1 MTRTTRQP
9 SFLRDEQSGEFNG
22 FGATRYRAKEDEIY
36 SGLTEHSNTAE
47 LHQSVR
53 GNVPRT
59 PGVYGMVG
67 KTGDLIYVGKAK
79 CLRSRLMSYF
89 RDSSDPKAAKI
100 IRHTKCLL
108 WEHQADEFAALLREL
123 ELIQRHRP
131 RFNVQGIPGHRRTV
145 YLCLGRGPAACAYL
159 TREPTGKEL
168 AAYGP
173 FVGRGRSHE
182 AVRRFNIEFHLRDC
196 PTTTAFHFA
205 EQQELFDS
213 ERNAKCLRYELGTCL
228 GPCAGY
234 CSTGQYGIAVQKAR
248 AFLEGKDVG
257 VIDALRQEM
266 TQHAKAFRF
275 EQAATWRDRAALMEW
290 LHDKLTFLRTARSK
304 TSFVYPLVG
313 ADGECR
319 WYLIHAGL
327 VQAVVRQPKCLATAA
342 ATMSMMKD
350 VFANRYNRST
360 NLERC
365 VDSVL
370 LVTGWFRKREE
381 QRKALLSHRS
391 ASGRCSKVLKSLLLP
406 PALAGVESYA
416 EEHQP
421 CVLTDMPA

>member
-1 MTRTTRQP
+1 MTRTTRQL
-9 SFLRDEQSGEFNG
+9 SFLLDEQTGEFQG
-22 FGATRYRAKEDEIY
+22 FGASRYRAEEDGVLG
-36 SGLTEHSNTAE
+36 GLTEHHDTSE

-53 GNVPRT
+53 GKVPRT

-67 KTGDLIYVGKAK
+67 KGGKLIYVGKAK

-89 RDSSDPKAAKI
+89 RDSSDPKAGKI
-100 IRHTKCLL
+100 IRHTKWLL

-173 FVGRGRSHE
+173 FVGRGRSQE

-234 CSTGQYGIAVQKAR
+234 CSTGQYGSAVQKAR

-257 VIDALRQEM
+257 VIEKLRLEM
-266 TQHAKAFRF
+266 TQHASGYCF
-275 EQAATWRDRAALMEW
+275 EQAATWRDRAALLEW
-290 LHDKLTFLRTARSK
+290 LHEKLTFLRTARSK

-313 ADGECR
+313 VDGECR

-327 VQAVVRQPKCLATAA
+327 VRAVVRQPKCLVSATA
-342 ATMSMMKD
+342 TISQMKD
-350 VFANRYNRST
+350 VFANKYNRST

-370 LVTGWFRKREE
+370 LVTGWFRKRED
-381 QRKALLSHRS
+381 QRKALLSYRS
-391 ASGRCSKVLKSLLLP
+391 ATVRCSKVLKSLLP
-406 PALAGVESYA
+406 SPMLAAA
-416 EEHQP
+416 EAFTIEHQP
-421 CVLTDMPA
+421 CDLIDVPG

>member
-1 MTRTTRQP
+1 MTRTTRQL
-9 SFLRDEQSGEFNG
+9 SFTFDEQSEEFHG
-22 FGATRYRAKEDEIY
+22 FGATRYRAVEDDVLG
-36 SGLTEHSNTAE
+36 GLTEHRNTSE

-53 GNVPRT
+53 GKVPRT

-67 KTGDLIYVGKAK
+67 KGGRLIYVGKAK

-89 RDSSDPKAAKI
+89 RDSSDPKAGKI
-100 IRHTKCLL
+100 IRHTKWLL

-131 RFNVQGIPGHRRTV
+131 RFNVQGIPGHRRYV
-145 YLCLGRGPAACAYL
+145 YLCMGRGPAACAYL

-173 FVGRGRSHE
+173 FVGRGRSQE

-196 PTTTAFHFA
+196 PTTTSFHFA

-213 ERNAKCLRYELGTCL
+213 DRNAKCLRYELGTCL

-234 CSTGQYGIAVQKAR
+234 CSTGQYGSAVQKAR

-266 TQHAKAFRF
+266 MQHSSGFRF
-275 EQAATWRDRAALMEW
+275 EQAATLRDRATLLEW

-327 VQAVVRQPKCLATAA
+327 VQAVVRQPKCLASAT

-350 VFANRYNRST
+350 VFANTYNRST

-370 LVTGWFRKREE
+370 LVTGWFRKRVE

-391 ASGRCSKVLKSLLLP
+391 ASGRCSKVLKSVLHSTTLSG
-406 PALAGVESYA
+406 AVSFAT
-416 EEHQP
+416 EHQP
-421 CVLTDMPA
+421 CELIDVPG